1 MPGKKR
7 KKICSRPQPFS
18 GLAIGLVVDD
28 AIVVVERVLYLMQ
41 TENLEPKPASEKA
54 MEQVSSAVV
63 ATTLVLL
70 AIFVPIAFM
79 GGVTGRIYQQFAI
92 AISFAVLFS
101 GVNALTLSPA
111 LCATLLKPI
120 QPRTSGLLFRFERF
134 INSTKNKYIKTVAW
148 LADNSSY

>member
-1 MPGKKR
+1 MLALGYNLN
-7 KKICSRPQPFS
+7 ILTLF
-18 GLAIGLVVDD
+18 GLILAIGLVVDD

-92 AISFAVLFS
+92 AISFAFCF
-101 GVNALTLSPA
+101 P
-111 LCATLLKPI
+111 
-120 QPRTSGLLFRFERF
+120 GLMP
-134 INSTKNKYIKTVAW
+134 
-148 LADNSSY
+148 